1 VVIKIKDW
9 IKSTTRKH
17 FIKSIRR
24 QSTLMGNDLSYLTD
38 EQLEAEI
45 AKAGIAF
52 SNAGIEAAKDTKAF
66 RKLTAAIKSIK
77 SKC

>member
-9 IKSTTRKH
+9 IKSTTKKH

-24 QSTLMGNDLSYLTD
+24 QSTLMGHDLSYLTD

-52 SNAGIEAAKDTKAF
+52 SNAGIEAAEATKVF
-66 RKLTAAIKSIK
+66 RKLTAAIQSIK